1 MCSLIYRDILICE
14 NSTALF
20 SIPRSDLLYTRTGIF
35 NKFDMKNSIGR
46 IGTYYCTAK
55 LEIFN
60 SIVTCY
66 ILLIWIKK
74 KWYSCGD
81 N

>member
-46 IGTYYCTAK
+46 IGTCYCTAK
-55 LEIFN
+55 LDIFN
-60 SIVTCY
+60 SVVICC
-66 ILLIWIKK
+66 ISLIWIK
-74 KWYSCGD
+74 
-81 N
+81 NIILMRR